1 MTEVKGSTI
10 KAQGG
15 GRRTC
20 VSETVP
26 LQLVTLDKPHVTHG
40 TSVRLH
46 P

>member
-1 MTEVKGSTI
+1 MTEVRGSTV
-10 KAQGG
+10 KTRESV
-15 GRRTC
+15 RRTC

-26 LQLVTLDKPHVTHG
+26 LQLITLDKPHVTHG